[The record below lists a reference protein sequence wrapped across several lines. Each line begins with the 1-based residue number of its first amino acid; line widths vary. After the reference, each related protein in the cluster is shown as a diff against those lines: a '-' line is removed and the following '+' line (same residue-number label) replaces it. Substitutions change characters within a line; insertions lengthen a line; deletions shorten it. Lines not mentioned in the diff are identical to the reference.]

1 MKQEVVINEKD
12 SPHSE
17 TVLKF
22 VFKILKNMRKN
33 SQIFHYLL
41 FKSLESVKKTR
52 YIPADFRVSLRWL
65 RWERRTQC
73 DFRQKRKISWT
84 YTF

>member
-22 VFKILKNMRKN
+22 VFKILKNMRKT

-52 YIPADFRVSLRWL
+52 YIPADFRVSSGSGPPKF
-65 RWERRTQC
+65 
-73 DFRQKRKISWT
+73 DFISIKISQSVKMA
-84 YTF
+84 